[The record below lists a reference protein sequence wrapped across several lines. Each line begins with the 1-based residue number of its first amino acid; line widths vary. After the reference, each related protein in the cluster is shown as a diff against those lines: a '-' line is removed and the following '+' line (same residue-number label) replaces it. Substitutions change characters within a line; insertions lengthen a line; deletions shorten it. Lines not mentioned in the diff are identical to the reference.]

1 MLDEIIRLIKVERVD
16 DLPVVLAQ
24 VYQMQLPALLDQF
37 YPTHGHWKGD
47 LSLGDVV
54 AVWLTFIVSE
64 GDHCLSHVQPWVEA
78 HLDTLTVCLGKP
90 VRPLDLSDDRLADLL
105 DRLAD
110 AATWAELETALNG
123 TVLRVYEVGGDRVR
137 LDSTSAK
144 TYAGVSEGG
153 LFQFGHSKDHRPDL
167 PQVKISLSVLDA
179 LGLPLTTTV
188 VSGNGADDPLYVPEI
203 QRVQA
208 TLGAGGKTYIGDG
221 KMGALATRAWIARSG
236 DYYLCP
242 LGGKQMPED
251 PLDALLAP
259 VFGGAQPLEPVYA
272 PDPDPDPTTPPRLI
286 AEGYAVVVDLA
297 ATVEGRPVTWRER
310 RLVVRSV
317 AQATR
322 QAQALD
328 ARLQRAVADIHR
340 LNERKQGKK
349 ILEAPALSATA
360 EQILAEQRVVGL
372 IHLDLETTTQVIP
385 QRRYGARPA
394 TCRVQ
399 HQSTI
404 RARIDPLA
412 VAAARQRL
420 GWRVY
425 ATNHATL
432 TVATAVQAYRGQ
444 YLIERSFGRL
454 KGRALAITPLFLQ
467 TDARVEGLIRLLSL
481 ALRVLVLV
489 EFVARRCLATIPE
502 PIAGLYPGQPDRA
515 TASPTAE
522 LLLRA
527 FRGISLSVV
536 AIAGQVRA
544 LLSPLSALQ
553 HRILTLLGWSAE
565 IYERLMAHFLKPA
578 LVLSEP

>member
-1 MLDEIIRLIKVERVD
+1 MIRLLNVERVD

-78 HLDTLTVCLGKP
+78 HRDTLTACLGKP
-90 VRPLDLSDDRLADLL
+90 VRPLDLSDDRLADIL

-123 TVLRVYEVGGDRVR
+123 TVLRVYAVDGDRVR

-167 PQVKISLSVLDA
+167 PQVKISLSALDT

-208 TLGAGGKTYIGDG
+208 TLGAGGKTYIGDC
-221 KMGALATRAWIARSG
+221 KMGALATRAWIAQSG

-251 PLDALLAP
+251 TLDALLAP
-259 VFGGAQPLEPVYA
+259 VFSGAQPLEPVY
-272 PDPDPDPTTPPRLI
+272 DPVPADPTVPPTLI
-286 AEGYAVVVDLA
+286 AEGYVLTVDLA
-297 ATVEGRPVTWRER
+297 ATVDGQSVPWRER
-310 RLVVRSV
+310 QLVVRSV
-317 AQATR
+317 AQAAR
-322 QAQALD
+322 QTQALD
-328 ARLQRAVADIHR
+328 ARLQQAVADIDR

-349 ILEAPALSATA
+349 ILEAPALTAAA
-360 EQILAEQRVVGL
+360 EQMLAEQRVVGL
-372 IHLDLETTTQVIP
+372 IHLNLETTTQAIP

-394 TCRVQ
+394 TCWVR

-412 VAAARQRL
+412 VAAAQQRL

-432 TVATAVQAYRGQ
+432 TVETAVHAYRGQ

-467 TDARVEGLIRLLSL
+467 TDARVAGLIRLLSL

-489 EFVARRCLATIPE
+489 EFVARRCLATTPE
-502 PIAGLYPGQPDRA
+502 PIAGLYPGQPTRA

-536 AIAGQVRA
+536 AIASQVRA

>member
-1 MLDEIIRLIKVERVD
+1 MIRLLNVERVD

-78 HLDTLTVCLGKP
+78 HRDTLTACLGKP
-90 VRPLDLSDDRLADLL
+90 VRPLDLSDDRLADIL

-123 TVLRVYEVGGDRVR
+123 TVLRVYEVDGDRVR

-167 PQVKISLSVLDA
+167 PQVKISLSALDT

-188 VSGNGADDPLYVPEI
+188 VSGNGADDPRYVPEI

-208 TLGAGGKTYIGDG
+208 TLGAGGKTYIGDC
-221 KMGALATRAWIARSG
+221 KMGALATRAWIAQSG

-251 PLDALLAP
+251 TLDALLAP
-259 VFGGAQPLEPVYA
+259 VFSGAQPLEPVY
-272 PDPDPDPTTPPRLI
+272 DPVPADPTVPPTLI
-286 AEGYAVVVDLA
+286 AEGYVLTVDLA
-297 ATVEGRPVTWRER
+297 ATVEGQSVPWRER
-310 RLVVRSV
+310 QLVVRSV
-317 AQATR
+317 AQAAR
-322 QAQALD
+322 QTQALD
-328 ARLQRAVADIHR
+328 ARLQQAVADIDR

-349 ILEAPALSATA
+349 ILEAPALTAAA
-360 EQILAEQRVVGL
+360 EQMLAEQRVVGL
-372 IHLDLETTTQVIP
+372 IHLNLETTTQAIP

-394 TCRVQ
+394 TCWVR

-412 VAAARQRL
+412 VAAAQQRL

-425 ATNHATL
+425 ATHHATL
-432 TVATAVQAYRGQ
+432 TVETAVHAYRGQ

-467 TDARVEGLIRLLSL
+467 TDARVAGLIRLLSL

-489 EFVARRCLATIPE
+489 EFVARRCLATTPE
-502 PIAGLYPGQPDRA
+502 PIAGLYPGQPTRA

-536 AIAGQVRA
+536 AIASQVRA

>member
-1 MLDEIIRLIKVERVD
+1 MIRLLNVERVD

-78 HLDTLTVCLGKP
+78 HRDTLTACLGKP
-90 VRPLDLSDDRLADLL
+90 VRPLDLSDDRLADIL

-110 AATWAELETALNG
+110 AATWAELETALNE
-123 TVLRVYEVGGDRVR
+123 TVLRVYEVDGDRVR

-167 PQVKISLSVLDA
+167 PQVKISLSALDT

-208 TLGAGGKTYIGDG
+208 TLGAGGKTYIGDC
-221 KMGALATRAWIARSG
+221 KMGALATRAWIAQSG

-251 PLDALLAP
+251 TLDALLAP
-259 VFGGAQPLEPVYA
+259 VFSGAQPLEPVY
-272 PDPDPDPTTPPRLI
+272 DPVPADPTVPPTLI
-286 AEGYAVVVDLA
+286 AEGYVLTVDLA
-297 ATVEGRPVTWRER
+297 ATVDGQSVPWRER
-310 RLVVRSV
+310 QLVVRSV
-317 AQATR
+317 AQAAR
-322 QAQALD
+322 QTQALD
-328 ARLQRAVADIHR
+328 ARLQQAVADIDR
-340 LNERKQGKK
+340 LNERKQGRK
-349 ILEAPALSATA
+349 ILEAPALTAAA
-360 EQILAEQRVVGL
+360 EQMLAEQRVVGL
-372 IHLDLETTTQVIP
+372 IHLNLETTTQAIP

-394 TCRVQ
+394 TCWVR

-412 VAAARQRL
+412 VAAAQQRL

-432 TVATAVQAYRGQ
+432 TVETAVHAYRGQ

-467 TDARVEGLIRLLSL
+467 TDARVAGLIRLLSL

-489 EFVARRCLATIPE
+489 EFVARRCLATTPE
-502 PIAGLYPGQPDRA
+502 PIAGLYPGQPTRA

-536 AIAGQVRA
+536 AIASQVRA

>member
-1 MLDEIIRLIKVERVD
+1 MIRLLNVERVD
-16 DLPVVLAQ
+16 DLPVVLAP

-78 HLDTLTVCLGKP
+78 HRDTLTACLGKP
-90 VRPLDLSDDRLADLL
+90 VRPLDLSDDRLADIL

-110 AATWAELETALNG
+110 AATWAELETALNE
-123 TVLRVYEVGGDRVR
+123 TVLRVYEVDGDRVR

-144 TYAGVSEGG
+144 TDAGVSEGG

-167 PQVKISLSVLDA
+167 PQVKISLSALDT

-208 TLGAGGKTYIGDG
+208 TLGAGGKTYIGDC
-221 KMGALATRAWIARSG
+221 KMGALATRAWIAQSG

-251 PLDALLAP
+251 TLDALLAP
-259 VFGGAQPLEPVYA
+259 VFSGAQPLEPVYDPA
-272 PDPDPDPTTPPRLI
+272 PADPTVPPTLI
-286 AEGYAVVVDLA
+286 AEGYVLTVDLA
-297 ATVEGRPVTWRER
+297 ATVDGQSVPWRER
-310 RLVVRSV
+310 HLVVRSV
-317 AQATR
+317 AQAAR
-322 QAQALD
+322 QTQALD
-328 ARLQRAVADIHR
+328 ARLQQAVADIDR

-349 ILEAPALSATA
+349 ILEAPALTAAA
-360 EQILAEQRVVGL
+360 EQMLAEQRVVGL
-372 IHLDLETTTQVIP
+372 IHLNLETTTQAIP
-385 QRRYGARPA
+385 QRRSGARPA
-394 TCRVQ
+394 TCWVR

-412 VAAARQRL
+412 VAAAQQRL

-432 TVATAVQAYRGQ
+432 TVETAVHAYRGQ

-467 TDARVEGLIRLLSL
+467 TDARVAGLIRLLSL

-489 EFVARRCLATIPE
+489 EFVARRCLATTPE
-502 PIAGLYPGQPDRA
+502 PIAGLYPGQPTRA

-536 AIAGQVRA
+536 AIASQVRA

>member
-1 MLDEIIRLIKVERVD
+1 MIRLLNVERVD

-78 HLDTLTVCLGKP
+78 HRDTLTACLGKP
-90 VRPLDLSDDRLADLL
+90 VRPLDLSDDRLADIL

-123 TVLRVYEVGGDRVR
+123 TVLRIYEVDGDRVR

-167 PQVKISLSVLDA
+167 PQVKISLSALDT

-188 VSGNGADDPLYVPEI
+188 VRGNGADDPLYVPEI

-208 TLGAGGKTYIGDG
+208 TLGAGGKTYIGDC

-251 PLDALLAP
+251 TLDALLAP
-259 VFGGAQPLEPVYA
+259 VFSGAQPLEPVYDPA
-272 PDPDPDPTTPPRLI
+272 PADPTVPPALI
-286 AEGYAVVVDLA
+286 AEGYVRTVDLA
-297 ATVEGRPVTWRER
+297 ATVDGQSVPWRER
-310 RLVVRSV
+310 QLVVRSV

-322 QAQALD
+322 QAQTLD
-328 ARLQRAVADIHR
+328 ARLQRAVADVHR

-349 ILEAPALSATA
+349 ILDAPALTA
-360 EQILAEQRVVGL
+360 AAQRILAEHRVVGL
-372 IHLDLETTTQVIP
+372 IHLDLETATQVIP

-394 TCRVQ
+394 TCRVR

-412 VAAARQRL
+412 VAAAQQRL

-432 TVATAVQAYRGQ
+432 TVETAVQAYRGQ

-489 EFVARRCLATIPE
+489 EFVARRHLANTQDQ
-502 PIAGLYPGQPDRA
+502 IAGLYPGQVTRA

-536 AIAGQVRA
+536 EIAGQVRA
-544 LLSPLSALQ
+544 LLSPLNALQ
-553 HRILTLLGWSAE
+553 HRLLELLGWSAGL
-565 IYERLMAHFLKPA
+565 YERLMAHFLKPA

>member
-1 MLDEIIRLIKVERVD
+1 MIRLLNVERVD

-78 HLDTLTVCLGKP
+78 HRDTLTACLGKP
-90 VRPLDLSDDRLADLL
+90 VRPLDLSDDRLADIL

-110 AATWAELETALNG
+110 AATWAELETALNE
-123 TVLRVYEVGGDRVR
+123 TVLRVYEVDGDRVR

-167 PQVKISLSVLDA
+167 PQVKISLSALDT

-208 TLGAGGKTYIGDG
+208 TLGAGGKTYIGDC
-221 KMGALATRAWIARSG
+221 KMGALATRAWIAQSG

-251 PLDALLAP
+251 TLDALLAP
-259 VFGGAQPLEPVYA
+259 VFSGAQPLEPVYDPA
-272 PDPDPDPTTPPRLI
+272 PADPTGPPTLI
-286 AEGYAVVVDLA
+286 AEGYGLTVDLA
-297 ATVEGRPVTWRER
+297 ATVEGQSVPWRER
-310 RLVVRSV
+310 QLVVRSV
-317 AQATR
+317 AQAAR
-322 QAQALD
+322 QTQALD
-328 ARLQRAVADIHR
+328 ARLQQAVADIDR

-349 ILEAPALSATA
+349 ILEAPALTAAA
-360 EQILAEQRVVGL
+360 EQMLAEQRVVGL
-372 IHLDLETTTQVIP
+372 IHLNLETTTQAIP

-394 TCRVQ
+394 TCWVR

-412 VAAARQRL
+412 VAAAQQRL

-432 TVATAVQAYRGQ
+432 TVETAVHAYRGQ

-467 TDARVEGLIRLLSL
+467 TDARVAGLIRLLSL

-489 EFVARRCLATIPE
+489 EFVARRCLATTPE
-502 PIAGLYPGQPDRA
+502 PIAGLYPGQPTRA

-536 AIAGQVRA
+536 AIASQVRA

-565 IYERLMAHFLKPA
+565 IYERLMAPFLKPA

>member
-1 MLDEIIRLIKVERVD
+1 
-16 DLPVVLAQ
+16 
-24 VYQMQLPALLDQF
+24 MQLPALLDQF

-78 HLDTLTVCLGKP
+78 HRDTLTACLGQP
-90 VRPLDLSDDRLADLL
+90 VRPLDLSDDRLAAIL
-105 DRLAD
+105 DRLAE

-123 TVLRVYEVGGDRVR
+123 TVLRVYEVDGDRVR

-167 PQVKISLSVLDA
+167 PQVKISLSALDT

-188 VSGNGADDPLYVPEI
+188 VRGNGADDPLYVPEI

-208 TLGAGGKTYIGDG
+208 TLGAGGKTYIGDC

-242 LGGKQMPED
+242 LGGKQMPEA

-259 VFGGAQPLEPVYA
+259 VFGGAQLLEPVYDPA
-272 PDPDPDPTTPPRLI
+272 PADPTVPPALI
-286 AEGYAVVVDLA
+286 AEGYVLVVDLA
-297 ATVEGRPVTWRER
+297 APLEDQPVTWRER
-310 RLVVRSV
+310 QLVVRSV
-317 AQATR
+317 AQAAR
-322 QAQALD
+322 QTQALD
-328 ARLQRAVADIHR
+328 ARLQRVVAAIHR

-349 ILEAPALSATA
+349 ILEAPALTAAA
-360 EQILAEQRVVGL
+360 EQILAQQRVVGL
-372 IHLDLETTTQVIP
+372 VQLALETTTQGIP

-399 HQSTI
+399 RQSTL

-432 TVATAVQAYRGQ
+432 TVETAVQAYRGQ

-467 TDARVEGLIRLLSL
+467 TDAREGLIRLLSL

-489 EFVARRCLATIPE
+489 EFVARRCLATTPE
-502 PIAGLYPGQPDRA
+502 PIAGLYPGQATRA
-515 TASPTAE
+515 TTSPTAE

-527 FRGISLSVV
+527 FRGISLTVV
-536 AIAGQVRA
+536 EIAGQVRA
-544 LLSPLSALQ
+544 LLSPLSALH
-553 HRILTLLGWSAE
+553 HRVLALLGWSAG

-578 LVLSEP
+578 LILSEL

>member
-1 MLDEIIRLIKVERVD
+1 MIRLLNVERVD

-78 HLDTLTVCLGKP
+78 HRDTLTACLGKP
-90 VRPLDLSDDRLADLL
+90 VRPLDLSDDRLADIL

-123 TVLRVYEVGGDRVR
+123 TVLRVYEVDGDRVR

-167 PQVKISLSVLDA
+167 PQVKISLSALDT

-208 TLGAGGKTYIGDG
+208 TLGAGGKTYIGDC
-221 KMGALATRAWIARSG
+221 KMGALATRAWIAQSG

-251 PLDALLAP
+251 TLDALLAP
-259 VFGGAQPLEPVYA
+259 VFSGAQPLEPVY
-272 PDPDPDPTTPPRLI
+272 DPVPADPTVPPTLI
-286 AEGYAVVVDLA
+286 AEGYVLTVDLA
-297 ATVEGRPVTWRER
+297 ATVEGQSVPWRER
-310 RLVVRSV
+310 QLVVRSV
-317 AQATR
+317 AQAAR
-322 QAQALD
+322 QTQALD
-328 ARLQRAVADIHR
+328 ARLQQAVADIDR

-349 ILEAPALSATA
+349 ILEAPALTAAA
-360 EQILAEQRVVGL
+360 EQMLAEQRVVGL
-372 IHLDLETTTQVIP
+372 IHLNLETTTQAIP

-394 TCRVQ
+394 TCWVR

-412 VAAARQRL
+412 VAAAQQRL

-432 TVATAVQAYRGQ
+432 TVETAVHAYRGQ

-467 TDARVEGLIRLLSL
+467 TDARVAGLIRLLSL

-489 EFVARRCLATIPE
+489 EFVARRCLATTPE
-502 PIAGLYPGQPDRA
+502 PIAGLYPGQPTRA

-536 AIAGQVRA
+536 AIASQVRA